1 MAIDSRLDLLVLGA
15 GSGGLAAAKRAAK
28 YGARVAIVEGDR
40 VGGTCVIRGCVP
52 KKLLV
57 YGAQARHQ
65 LKDAPA
71 YGLTIGAVESS
82 VTELFRRVRAE
93 VDRLNQLHLNFLEKA
108 GVERIDGWGRF
119 LSDQT
124 IGIATERDGPIQRE
138 LSAGRV
144 LVAVGGRPVRPDIP
158 GVENTW
164 TSDDMFNLETLP
176 QDVVVVGAGFIA
188 CEFACILRGLGVE
201 VTQVVRGSGLLR
213 GFDRELA
220 DAVLEG
226 LRDQGIH
233 VVLERS
239 VTAVRGQPGDLNV
252 QLSDGL
258 ELPCGG
264 VLMAT
269 GRRPWLEGLGLE
281 AAGVVVENGRIR
293 VDADSCTSVP
303 HIHAVGDVTD
313 RVNLTPVAIDEGRA
327 FADSTFGGR
336 PRQVNHDLVASAVFS
351 DPELA
356 TVGLS
361 EEAAVARHGVDAV
374 VIHRARFRAMS
385 RALPASGARCLLKLV
400 VEASTDR
407 VLGCHMVGEHAAEI
421 IQMAAIAVGMGA
433 TKADFDRT
441 MALHTS
447 VSEEF
452 VTMG

>member
-1 MAIDSRLDLLVLGA
+1 MAIDSTLDLLVLGA

-93 VDRLNQLHLNFLEKA
+93 VDRLNHLHLNFLEKA

-138 LSAGRV
+138 LSASRV

-158 GVENTW
+158 GVEHTW
-164 TSDDMFNLETLP
+164 ISDDMFNLETLP

-233 VVLERS
+233 VVLERT
-239 VTAVRGQPGDLNV
+239 VTAVRGQPGDLKV

-441 MALHTS
+441 MALHPS

>member
-1 MAIDSRLDLLVLGA
+1 MAIDSTLDLLVLGA
-15 GSGGLAAAKRAAK
+15 GSGGLAAAKRAARH
-28 YGARVAIVEGDR
+28 GAKVAIVEGDR

-93 VDRLNQLHLNFLEKA
+93 VDRLNHLHLNFLEKA

-138 LSAGRV
+138 LSASRV

-158 GVENTW
+158 GVEHTW
-164 TSDDMFNLETLP
+164 ISDDMFNLETLP
-176 QDVVVVGAGFIA
+176 RDVVVVGAGFIA

-239 VTAVRGQPGDLNV
+239 VTAVRGQPGELKV
-252 QLSDGL
+252 LLSDGL

-374 VIHRARFRAMS
+374 VIHRARFRSMS

-441 MALHTS
+441 MALHPS